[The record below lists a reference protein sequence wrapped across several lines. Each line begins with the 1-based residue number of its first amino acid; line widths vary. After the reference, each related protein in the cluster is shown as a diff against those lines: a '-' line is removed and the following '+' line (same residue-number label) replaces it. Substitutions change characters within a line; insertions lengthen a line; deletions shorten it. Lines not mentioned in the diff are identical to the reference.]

1 VTPLRRSAIAAVL
14 SAMACAAPAAVVD
27 VSPTGFVV
35 HHEAVVDA
43 PPADVYRALTN
54 VGRWWNPAHS
64 HSKNAAN
71 LSIDARPG
79 GCFCEKL
86 AGGGGAEHMRV
97 AIAKPGEV
105 LRMVGALG
113 PLQES
118 GLAGSMTWTLAP
130 AGASTKPEVVYSVG
144 GYFRGGFDQI
154 APAVDSVVGE
164 QLGRLERFVETGKPA
179 EEPRH

>member
-1 VTPLRRSAIAAVL
+1 VTSVLRCSAIAAVL
-14 SAMACAAPAAVVD
+14 FAIACAATAAVVD

-35 HHEAVVDA
+35 RHEAVVDA
-43 PPADVYRALTN
+43 SPTEVYRALTN
-54 VGRWWNPAHS
+54 VAKWWNPAHS

-86 AGGGGAEHMRV
+86 PDGGGAEHMRV
-97 AIAKPGEV
+97 VIAKPGER
-105 LRMVGALG
+105 LRLIGALG

-118 GLAGSMTWTLAP
+118 GLAGSMTWSLAP
-130 AGASTKPEVVYSVG
+130 ARNSTKVELVYSVG
-144 GYFRGGFDQI
+144 GYFRGGFDKI

-164 QLGRLERFVETGKPA
+164 QLARLERSVETGSP
-179 EEPRH
+179 EEKK

>member
-1 VTPLRRSAIAAVL
+1 MKPPVTSAALLALLFLAA
-14 SAMACAAPAAVVD
+14 SSRAAVVD

-35 HHEAVVDA
+35 RYEAVVDA
-43 PPADVYRALTN
+43 SPADVYRALTN
-54 VGRWWNPAHS
+54 VAKWWNSAHS

-86 AGGGGAEHMRV
+86 PDGGGAEHMRV
-97 AIAKPGEV
+97 VIAKPGEV
-105 LRMVGALG
+105 LRMTGTLG

-118 GLAGSMTWTLAP
+118 GLAGSMTWRLAP
-130 AGASTKPEVVYSVG
+130 AGKSTKVELVYSVG
-144 GYFRGGFDQI
+144 GYFRGGFEKI

-164 QLGRLERFVETGKPA
+164 QLARVERFVETGSPDEKK
-179 EEPRH
+179 